1 MKRHPTRNP
10 RRQRQ
15 PCLVLGSLLVSSK
28 ACDGFF
34 SSRALRRA
42 PRGAA
47 VAHPRANAITPNLR
61 ITAANQFAATA
72 SLAAPILI
80 QGGRLCESLDG
91 QNGASE
97 SGVVE
102 KAKFS
107 DLGADENALSSTRAT
122 RKGISLMER
131 IRILSYRTT
140 LSASSLLISVIAIC
154 SGGILSGTG
163 VDGTSVVEGVVSS
176 VMPLT
181 AGMTILLAPVPS
193 NVYSRV
199 ISNSVGIATI
209 VSAIAS
215 NVFEAGSS
223 FDDIQRRILVSL
235 CLASICIREI
245 FYFGL
250 AYKVEAAIALVA
262 LPFTLV
268 MTSDQQVAEFSLPVC
283 ALAMDVLAAGK
294 IFEPCVEDFERSNSE
309 FLAGSK

>member
-1 MKRHPTRNP
+1 MKRHPTRNL

-28 ACDGFF
+28 ACDGFCA
-34 SSRALRRA
+34 SRALRRA

-80 QGGRLCESLDG
+80 QGGRLYESLDG

-97 SGVVE
+97 SDVVE

-107 DLGADENALSSTRAT
+107 VLSADGNALSSTT
-122 RKGISLMER
+122 RKGISLLER

-154 SGGILSGTG
+154 SGDVLSGTG
-163 VDGTSVVEGVVSS
+163 VDGTSVVEGVESS

-181 AGMTILLAPVPS
+181 AGMTILLAPVP
-193 NVYSRV
+193 NNGFSRV

-215 NVFEAGSS
+215 NVFEASS
-223 FDDIQRRILVSL
+223 GFDDIQRILVSL

-250 AYKVEAAIALVA
+250 AYKVEAAIALMA

-268 MTSDQQVAEFSLPVC
+268 MTSDQRVAEFSLPVC